1 MADLGPD
8 LERFYLTQASDSLN
22 QIILLGLDHYLSA
35 TLAHGSFSSN
45 VSKVLI
51 CFLTVCFTVNETY
64 DIPTADKTLYT
75 IAYVANFSQTI
86 GAILYQST
94 SSNNEGPIGGVWW
107 TIRDILQT
115 LLILRFLRCQL
126 EIIAQFLVLAA
137 FARSHGALWLL
148 QKTGRLLQLQIHSLI
163 QTPTVLAKLALRWT
177 LRTYAASYSGW
188 RSAAKFAREGYQIWS
203 ALVPVMLM
211 EIDRARGD
219 LDTDE
224 EQDLKR
230 ARRRL
235 RRIVQRIKR
244 RFGGAGEE

>member
-8 LERFYLTQASDSLN
+8 LQRFYLMQASNSLN

-35 TLAHGSFSSN
+35 TLASGSLWSN
-45 VSKVLI
+45 VSKVLT
-51 CFLTVCFTVNETY
+51 CFFTVRFIVTETY
-64 DIPTADKTLYT
+64 DIPNADQTFYN

-86 GAILYQST
+86 GAILYQSRLN
-94 SSNNEGPIGGVWW
+94 NNENPSGGVGW
-107 TIRDILQT
+107 TIREILQT

-126 EIIAQFLVLAA
+126 EIIAQFLVFAA

-163 QTPTVLAKLALRWT
+163 QTPTVLVKLAFSWT
-177 LRTYAASYSGW
+177 LRFHVSSCRFYGSM
-188 RSAAKFAREGYQIWS
+188 AKFVREGYQIWS

-211 EIDRARGD
+211 EMDRARGD

-224 EQDLKR
+224 ERDLKR

-235 RRIVQRIKR
+235 RRIVRRIR
-244 RFGGAGEE
+244 GRSVGAGG